1 MSSIAVPSSISAL
14 RTNERLKLLA
24 TTLNNLAL
32 AFVVA
37 GYVAP
42 VVAGSIPGSPKGVVA
57 IAWLLFGVGLLG
69 VAQWVLG
76 RLR

>member
-1 MSSIAVPSSISAL
+1 MSVPAAPSNVLAL

-32 AFVVA
+32 ALVVA

-42 VVAGSIPGSPKGVVA
+42 VVAGTIPASPKGIVA
-57 IAWLLFGVGLLG
+57 VAWLLFGVGLHG